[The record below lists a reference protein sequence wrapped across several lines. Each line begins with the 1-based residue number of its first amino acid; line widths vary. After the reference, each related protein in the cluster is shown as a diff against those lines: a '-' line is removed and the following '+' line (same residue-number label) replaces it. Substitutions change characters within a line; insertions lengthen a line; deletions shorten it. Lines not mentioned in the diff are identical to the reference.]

1 MSNTMP
7 KIRVSPNNK
16 EFIEKIKNLKEG
28 DKLTIDGIVLI
39 VEGVFNRPTHFNF
52 HQRIF
57 PAGVILK
64 KKDSNARIFLE
75 AEKIGMVVEKVGKGE
90 FVDKQIG
97 PNGELL
103 PAERGLPR
111 NKVDEELLAEK
122 KVD

>member
-1 MSNTMP
+1 MKANYTD
-7 KIRVSPNNK
+7 K
-16 EFIEKIKNLKEG
+16 EFISAVSKMEVG
-28 DKLTIDGIVLI
+28 DEIVIAPDEIL
-39 VEGVFNRPTHFNF
+39 VLESKFTKPTHFAF

-75 AEKIGMVVEKVGKGE
+75 AEKIGMVAEKVGKGE

-97 PNGELL
+97 PNGEPL

-111 NKVDEELLAEK
+111 NKVDEKLLAEK
-122 KVD
+122 KVI